1 MLALLREKPEHG
13 YGLHRRLQGD
23 DLLSRVWTI
32 RQSQVYF
39 LLSKLVRRRWV
50 HRQRKGGGQ
59 GPPRAE
65 FEITPAGRAALR
77 RWMKTPVRA
86 PRELRGAFA
95 AKLYFTLLS
104 SSPPAARSLVA
115 RQRSALRSWLTRHRE
130 GLPRSGPAAAVLRLR
145 DVQTE
150 AALTYLDRLEPSVLL
165 KGKAGKKG
173 RRPKRIAGRE
183 R

>member
-1 MLALLREKPEHG
+1 MLALLRENPEHG
-13 YGLHRRLQGD
+13 YGLHRRLKD
-23 DLLSRVWTI
+23 DALLSRVWTI

-50 HRQRKGGGQ
+50 RRHRSAGGQ
-59 GPPRAE
+59 GPPRTE

-86 PRELRGAFA
+86 PRELRAAFA
-95 AKLYFTLLS
+95 AKLYFALQ
-104 SSPPAARSLVA
+104 SSPPAARNLVA
-115 RQRSALRSWLTRHRE
+115 GQISVLRSWLSRHRQ
-130 GLPRSGPAAAVLRLR
+130 GLPRSGPAAAVLRIR

-150 AALTYLDRLEPSVLL
+150 AALAYLDRLEPSVLL
-165 KGKAGKKG
+165 EGRAGRKG
-173 RRPKRIAGRE
+173 RRPKRIAGGE